1 LYRKIILLGPLFLAA
16 CVTPEIPGGFE
27 DEQSWFDARVRDGA
41 SAVAAPPSIPDKVP
55 AQSVRALARSAET
68 VLDARDELARE
79 ERATRPPVTDTED
92 FAEDALEHATP
103 PPPID

>member
-1 LYRKIILLGPLFLAA
+1 MYRKSILLVPLFLAA

-41 SAVAAPPSIPDKVP
+41 SAEAAPSSIPDKTP
-55 AQSVRALARSAET
+55 ARSASALAHSAEN
-68 VLDARDELARE
+68 VLEARDQLARE

-92 FAEDALEHATP
+92 YAEEAREHATP